1 MSETPPLS
9 RGIFLWG
16 LFKDMALALG
26 VTVAAFFIWSVLGS
40 SQVVT
45 SGEAPPFT
53 LPDLNGE
60 QVSLEAFST
69 GPVVLNFWF
78 TQCGPCRH
86 EIPELS
92 RFQDAY
98 PDVPVHGVS
107 VDQQMSAERL
117 ATQSEHLGVRYSVL
131 HDPKGRVAEAYGV
144 SVFPT
149 TFILRDGQIERV
161 RQGTVTQERLEK
173 WTGR

>member
-1 MSETPPLS
+1 MFFWSL
-9 RGIFLWG
+9 L
-16 LFKDMALALG
+16 KDLALALG
-26 VTVAAFFIWSVLGS
+26 VTVAAFFVWSVLGS

-45 SGEAPPFT
+45 SGEAPAFT

-60 QVSLEAFST
+60 QVSLGTLPT

-78 TQCGPCRH
+78 TQCGPCRR

-92 RFQDAY
+92 SFQDAH
-98 PDVPVHGVS
+98 PEVPVVGIS
-107 VDQQMSAERL
+107 VDQKMSRETLAMHSER
-117 ATQSEHLGVRYSVL
+117 LGVRYAVL
-131 HDPKGRVAEAYGV
+131 HDPKARVAEAYGV

-161 RQGTVTQERLEK
+161 RQGTVTRERLEK